1 MISYQPRR
9 RAPFFSL
16 QLPCLSPT
24 PAPGSR
30 TTPTPPPPASPTA
43 PPPVLLRN
51 KMSAR
56 ERGHGLERN
65 RSCSSEHS
73 IESRLSSSTGQLIV
87 VANRLPV
94 SIAPDPTQEGG
105 YRFAVSSGGLASA
118 LSGCKK
124 KMDFVVSAPCSSPG
138 PPRERPHADVVLPG
152 RSGSV
157 GQVSLAAVRGRN
169 AREQR

>member
-1 MISYQPRR
+1 MPTARSPRSQG
-9 RAPFFSL
+9 A
-16 QLPCLSPT
+16 
-24 PAPGSR
+24 
-30 TTPTPPPPASPTA
+30 PPA
-43 PPPVLLRN
+43 
-51 KMSAR
+51 
-56 ERGHGLERN
+56 LERN

-124 KMDFVVSAPCSSPG
+124 KMDFLV
-138 PPRERPHADVVLPG
+138 R
-152 RSGSV
+152 RS
-157 GQVSLAAVRGRN
+157 L
-169 AREQR
+169 EF